1 MNSPRTYELP
11 LLRGQSLGRR
21 SLALRAT
28 NGDASAGAAATAA
41 LEVLGRAMLERPRAL
56 EPLVEVRG
64 VSSPW

>member
-1 MNSPRTYELP
+1 LVNSPRTYELL

-28 NGDASAGAAATAA
+28 STGDASATATAA

-56 EPLVEVRG
+56 EPLVEVCG
-64 VSSPW
+64 